1 MSLTENIVQNST
13 NLLDFGLDLESSVHK
28 PRFGGSSMSVPGA
41 LIVEADLAGEPV
53 GRLEEAGAAVEVV
66 NPWNWL
72 CGSFEGVLIEEDG
85 AVACGDPR
93 RTAQA
98 VAV

>member
-1 MSLTENIVQNST
+1 M
-13 NLLDFGLDLESSVHK
+13 HK
-28 PRFGGSSMSVPGA
+28 PRFGGSSMGVPGA
-41 LIVEADLAGEPV
+41 LIVEADLPGDPV
-53 GRLEEAGAAVEVV
+53 RLLEEAGQTVEVV

-85 AVACGDPR
+85 AIACGDPR